1 MRRNSFSESNSKR
14 GNMAEKQKIVDRRY
28 FLKTAGYAIA
38 SAALASGPLASTLCA
53 ANVKNEDEF
62 DKYDFI
68 MPRVKFTHDKKEV
81 DKWNTRPGGDANLLE
96 ELASIIRCKVKPI
109 KDTTN
114 WEPQYAS
121 EGQLNGIVTFE
132 QPEKLKNYPFLFM
145 TGENRFVFTA
155 KQKRNL
161 KEYIIRGG
169 FMLMD
174 DCVVGSGGD
183 FFYKSA
189 YKILEEVFGT
199 RAIQRIPREHEVFHN
214 VYDLGDTGLP
224 QLRFTK
230 PQRLPGPRPKRPG
243 QRSALPYM
251 HGQNHG
257 ARGVFI
263 DDRLAIFLSSTDIH
277 CGWCDRD
284 GDEFGRES
292 YEKAIQMGINIIMYA
307 ISH

>member
-1 MRRNSFSESNSKR
+1 
-14 GNMAEKQKIVDRRY
+14 MAEKQKIIDRRD
-28 FLKTAGYAIA
+28 FLKTAGRAIA
-38 SAALASGPLASTLCA
+38 STALVSGPLASTLCA
-53 ANVKNEDEF
+53 ANVENEDEF

-68 MPRVKFTHDKKEV
+68 MARVKFDHDEKEV
-81 DKWNTRPGGDANLLE
+81 DKWDVRPGGDANLLE
-96 ELASIIRCKVKPI
+96 ELSSVIRCKVKPI
-109 KDTTN
+109 RDTNN
-114 WEPQYAS
+114 WHPQYAS
-121 EGQLNGIVTFE
+121 EGQLNAVVTFD
-132 QPEKLKNYPFLFM
+132 QPKKLKNYPFLFM
-145 TGENRFVFTA
+145 TGENHFEFGA

-161 KEYIIRGG
+161 KEYIKRGG
-169 FMLMD
+169 FLLMD
-174 DCVVGSGGD
+174 DCVVGNGGD

-189 YKILEEVFGT
+189 HKMLEEVFG
-199 RAIQRIPREHEVFHN
+199 AGAVQKIPREHEIFHN

-224 QLRFTK
+224 ELQFKKTRR
-230 PQRLPGPRPKRPG
+230 PSGPRPRKQG

-263 DDRLAIFLSSTDIH
+263 GERLAVFLSSTDIH

-284 GDEFGRES
+284 GSEFSRAS

>member
-1 MRRNSFSESNSKR
+1 
-14 GNMAEKQKIVDRRY
+14 MAEKQKIVDRRH

-38 SAALASGPLASTLCA
+38 SAVLASGPLTSTLCA

-68 MPRVKFTHDKKEV
+68 MPRVKFAHDKKEV
-81 DKWNTRPGGDANLLE
+81 DKWNARPGGDANLLQ

-114 WEPQYAS
+114 WQPQYAS
-121 EGQLNGIVTFE
+121 EGQLNAIVTFD

-145 TGENRFVFTA
+145 TGENRFEFTA

-199 RAIQRIPREHEVFHN
+199 RAVQKIPKEHEVFHN
-214 VYDLGDTGLP
+214 VYDLGDSGLP

-230 PQRLPGPRPKRPG
+230 PQRVLGPRSKRPG

-257 ARGVFI
+257 ARGLFI
-263 DDRLAIFLSSTDIH
+263 DDRLAVFLSSTDIH

>member
-1 MRRNSFSESNSKR
+1 
-14 GNMAEKQKIVDRRY
+14 MAEKQKIVDRRH
-28 FLKTAGYAIA
+28 FLKTAGSAIA
-38 SAALASGPLASTLCA
+38 SVALASSPLASTLCA

-68 MPRVKFTHDKKEV
+68 LTRVKFAHEKKEV

-109 KDTTN
+109 KGTTN
-114 WEPQYAS
+114 WQPQYAS
-121 EGQLNGIVTFE
+121 EGQLNAIVTFD

-145 TGENRFVFTA
+145 TGENHFEFTA

-169 FMLMD
+169 FLLMD

-199 RAIQRIPREHEVFHN
+199 GAVQRIPREHEVFHN

-224 QLRFTK
+224 QSQFKRSRRIL
-230 PQRLPGPRPKRPG
+230 GPRPNRPG

-263 DDRLAIFLSSTDIH
+263 GDRLAIFLSSTDIH

-284 GDEFGRES
+284 GNEFGRES